1 MKRNLEFEKDRIVV
15 GGCIRALLYASL
27 RSLPVVYSG
36 PLPPFRFD
44 LFPCDDLTKLNIDV
58 NETTTSR
65 EIWEKLIFLLGLSG
79 LVLVNEMDN
88 TLRVK
93 DKSLTVSSG
102 SRVIKYNF
110 NKLVIFDD
118 EKITGLP
125 RVTKEEKRKNTVI
138 DWVNVRSGCR
148 HGVDYLESDEQFIKE
163 IFFYTSGRLD
173 SGKLK
178 DLVAIS
184 YLTDEELKD
193 FDFSDT
199 MAKFKIIK
207 MMKAAGIRGA
217 RNGRDQLR
225 PDRYKYYAIK
235 VEPAERQVFSN
246 SIRYYKPDDRF
257 EFCYDSIEQ
266 IVENGTKP
274 TGFFRKLCEAL

>member
-15 GGCIRALLYASL
+15 GWCIRALLYASL

-110 NKLVIFDD
+110 NKLVIFDE

-138 DWVNVRSGCR
+138 DWVNVRSVCR
-148 HGVDYLESDEQFIKE
+148 HGVDSLEIDEQFIKE
-163 IFFYTSGRLD
+163 VFFFTLGRLD
-173 SGKLK
+173 SGKVN
-178 DLVAIS
+178 DLFAI
-184 YLTDEELKD
+184 
-193 FDFSDT
+193 
-199 MAKFKIIK
+199 
-207 MMKAAGIRGA
+207 
-217 RNGRDQLR
+217 
-225 PDRYKYYAIK
+225 
-235 VEPAERQVFSN
+235 
-246 SIRYYKPDDRF
+246 
-257 EFCYDSIEQ
+257 
-266 IVENGTKP
+266 
-274 TGFFRKLCEAL
+274 